1 MKKQHEMKFN
11 HRRHPNSNV
20 VMSQTR
26 TKAFF
31 SESGGQ
37 GLQLGG
43 NAAPHPV
50 NKGGKA
56 AAAAAS
62 TGFHQK
68 QFMQTMGHI
77 GDVGGAGA
85 AAVIAEEQL
94 PGGASNLLP

>member
-11 HRRHPNSNV
+11 HRRHPNGNV

-56 AAAAAS
+56 AAAS

-77 GDVGGAGA
+77 GGVGGAGA
-85 AAVIAEEQL
+85 AAVIAEEQQQ
-94 PGGASNLLP
+94 PSGASNLLP